1 MVVGSEITGTE
12 LRKEFIDSAVKAVVK
27 IEEKW
32 KALCAIDSSDAWTES
47 YFRETN
53 DDSTDGGTGSPIKPL
68 PQFVPFPYFDV
79 TETKVSSTIDKYAG
93 ESIISMEAQQ
103 NSTVPMLQRKI
114 YRLGRKIVYQIDV
127 AIEAAVA
134 TVTTGYGNT
143 VAITAGNEWD
153 SVTVANRDP
162 VKDILDAIQ
171 TLREDGIDA
180 LRGNGF
186 LVVNGTDYTNIISN
200 TKVINHP
207 TYDAGIMKNGQVG
220 HLLGLTIVVS
230 EATTADSAFVLVA
243 KQGMVWKQAEAIKV
257 ETIVDPGKST
267 TIRAWERGVFQSQA
281 PNEICKITNT
291 RKT

>member
-1 MVVGSEITGTE
+1 MADNERE
-12 LRKEFIDSAVKAVVK
+12 ADLRKEFIDTAVKAVVK

-32 KALCAIDSSDAWTES
+32 KSLCAIDSSSAWTES

-53 DDSTDGGTGSPIKPL
+53 DDSTDGGTGSPIKGV
-68 PQFVPFPYFDV
+68 PQYAPFPFFDV
-79 TETKVSSTIDKYAG
+79 TETKVSSIIQKYAG
-93 ESIISMEAQQ
+93 EAIISLESQQ
-103 NSTVPMLQRKI
+103 NATVPMLQRKI

-127 AIEAAVA
+127 AIEEAVG

-143 VAITAGNEWD
+143 VAISAGNEWD
-153 SVTVANRDP
+153 SATVANRDP

-171 TLREDGIDA
+171 TLRVDGINA
-180 LRGNGF
+180 LGGNGY

-220 HLLGLTIVVS
+220 HLLGLTILVS
-230 EATTADSAFVLVA
+230 ETVTADSAYVLVA
-243 KQGMVWKQAEAIKV
+243 RQGMVWKQAEPLKV
-257 ETIVDPGKST
+257 VTITDPGKKT

-291 RKT
+291 RK